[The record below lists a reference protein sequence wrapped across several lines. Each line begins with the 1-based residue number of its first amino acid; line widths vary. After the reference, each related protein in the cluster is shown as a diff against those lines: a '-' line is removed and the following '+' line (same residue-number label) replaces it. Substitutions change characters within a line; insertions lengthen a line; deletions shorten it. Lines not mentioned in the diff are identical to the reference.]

1 LLAGC
6 PGGTSR
12 YAGEQD
18 GGGDREAAVT
28 DGLILLGLIAVVFAV
43 LVLRGRRRLGMAA
56 TGRAFAVAIAGF
68 AIVVLIL
75 WATHRR

>member
-1 LLAGC
+1 
-6 PGGTSR
+6 
-12 YAGEQD
+12 
-18 GGGDREAAVT
+18 VT
-28 DGLILLGLIAVVFAV
+28 DGLILLGFIAVVFAV

-75 WATHRR
+75 WVTHRR

>member
-1 LLAGC
+1 
-6 PGGTSR
+6 
-12 YAGEQD
+12 
-18 GGGDREAAVT
+18 VT
-28 DGLILLGLIAVVFAV
+28 DGLILLGFIAVVFAV